1 MNKAKNKIPSITN
14 LATVTALNAKI
25 NEIKHKTSDTT
36 NLAATTALAA
46 VENKIL
52 SGSNLVKKIDCNT
65 KMSEIENKI
74 TTDHDHDEYITT
86 QEFNKLTLETFTAR
100 LAQAKL
106 ASQSDLANVVKK
118 TDFNDKLKNLNK
130 NLLQI
135 KQNMCLM
142 KMNQMSYQKKLEQ
155 Y

>member
-52 SGSNLVKKIDCNT
+52 SGSNLL
-65 KMSEIENKI
+65 
-74 TTDHDHDEYITT
+74 
-86 QEFNKLTLETFTAR
+86 LTMIMMNIL
-100 LAQAKL
+100 L
-106 ASQSDLANVVKK
+106 
-118 TDFNDKLKNLNK
+118 LKSL
-130 NLLQI
+130 I
-135 KQNMCLM
+135 
-142 KMNQMSYQKKLEQ
+142 S
-155 Y
+155 